1 MPKYSFE
8 LKLQV
13 VNDYL
18 KGKGSHK
25 FLAKQYRI
33 KSSSQVKQW
42 VKLYKEFG
50 EEGLK
55 RKRKNKTYP
64 VQTKLDAIECYLTS
78 ELSYWEV
85 ALLFKIENP
94 SLIARWA
101 SDFRKDGIDGLSG
114 TPGRPSK
121 MSKEKSC
128 SSSKKA
134 GPEELSKIK
143 ELEKQ
148 VRYLQIENAYLK
160 ELRRLRL
167 KDTHKRTSGSQESST
182 ASEDTS
188 N

>member
-1 MPKYSFE
+1 MSKYSLK

-18 KGKGSHK
+18 KGKGGYK
-25 FLAKQYRI
+25 FLAKQYQI
-33 KSSSQVKQW
+33 KNESQVKQW

-50 EEGLK
+50 EEGLE
-55 RKRKNKTYP
+55 RKRKNKTYS
-64 VQTKLDAIECYLTS
+64 VQTKLDAVEYYLTS

-114 TPGRPSK
+114 TPGRPPK
-121 MSKEKSC
+121 MPKNKSR
-128 SSSKKA
+128 SSSKK
-134 GPEELSKIK
+134 PELEELSKIK

-148 VRYLQIENAYLK
+148 VRYL
-160 ELRRLRL
+160 
-167 KDTHKRTSGSQESST
+167 
-182 ASEDTS
+182 
-188 N
+188 